1 MCNRNV
7 PDMVTAACCG
17 CIGCSVAK
25 REKSVPVLV
34 SYPQLGGNLGS
45 GKLYIRSK
53 TEVKVSVGKEI

>member
-1 MCNRNV
+1 MNLYL
-7 PDMVTAACCG
+7 CCITLYYG
-17 CIGCSVAK
+17 VAK

-34 SYPQLGGNLGS
+34 YYPQLGGSLGS